1 MGQLGGEDLGLED
14 LWWPVQESV
23 SMVQQAR
30 EDRALQV
37 RLAFTSDGNASTI
50 QKVVV
55 SVRSA
60 NQAMVPC
67 SWLAV

>member
-1 MGQLGGEDLGLED
+1 
-14 LWWPVQESV
+14 
-23 SMVQQAR
+23 
-30 EDRALQV
+30 
-37 RLAFTSDGNASTI
+37 LASSDEAIAPLRCAKRSPSDGNASTI

-67 SWLAV
+67 SWMARLTASARKVLNRPGSDGF